1 MKKSFLI
8 AGLMAGL
15 IATNG
20 FAVQQQMVTVV
31 YTCPEGCDLIR
42 ESANGGSSSVSEYHC
57 RRDHGYCSGP
67 TVTILDTSA
76 NPALQSEITAQ
87 LQKQTKENVV
97 KKRQKVSSINRAA
110 KKLIYK
116 EVVFDE
122 PIVLT
127 DKDLEDFEM

>member
-1 MKKSFLI
+1 MYWTQVLFRFLRFT
-8 AGLMAGL
+8 LPQRDVL
-15 IATNG
+15 RTLHSP
-20 FAVQQQMVTVV
+20 VT
-31 YTCPEGCDLIR
+31 
-42 ESANGGSSSVSEYHC
+42 
-57 RRDHGYCSGP
+57 
-67 TVTILDTSA
+67 
-76 NPALQSEITAQ
+76 Q